1 MWQALA
7 LRMGWPIEYLKAQMS
22 HREFAY
28 WCAVYRERPFD
39 DEHTSHM
46 DAALIRADMRALA
59 GNKSSKMDIERLLP
73 YRRNDAA
80 NDVERKI
87 EEIL

>member
-7 LRMGWPIEYLKAQMS
+7 LRMGWPIEQLKQQMS
-22 HREFAY
+22 AREFAY
-28 WCAVYRERPFD
+28 WCAVYKRRPFD
-39 DEHTSHM
+39 DEHTNHM

-59 GNKSSKMDIERLLP
+59 GNKTTKVDLERLLP
-73 YRRNDAA
+73 YRRSDATNDL
-80 NDVERKI
+80 ERKI